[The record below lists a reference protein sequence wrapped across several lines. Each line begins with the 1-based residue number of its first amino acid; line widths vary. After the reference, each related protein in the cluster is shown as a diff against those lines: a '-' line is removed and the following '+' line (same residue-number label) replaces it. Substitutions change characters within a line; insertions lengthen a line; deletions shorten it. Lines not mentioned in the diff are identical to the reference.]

1 MANSDLSKSEDI
13 LVKVD
18 QNNLIFIDPNSVQVD
33 GEVQPRATNAENL
46 VSYVNLEA
54 DLIPR
59 TILNSANRGGGSL
72 TSIAKGTL
80 NLLSNN
86 DGEYLDTGWTELYT
100 NRPKTTINPD
110 TGELVGEKNFD
121 SSGQSFGMSSVSIEV
136 KGTNFIP
143 SVSIEFLDVRG
154 KTLFESPQ
162 NSPYK
167 AFFHQPWPIF
177 YLTVKGYYGKAIRY
191 RLHLTSFNTAYDDA
205 TGNFVVS
212 TKFVGSTYAYLND
225 IPLTGILNAPYM
237 FGVERSE
244 KSGVNEKTGEYQ
256 VKLSKTS
263 KGYLTL
269 KSIYQELRRKKLI
282 DFPPDVNP
290 TLRELIVIAKRLD
303 QLLENEIFS
312 EVVDMRVFA
321 AIKEFEENINKLYQS
336 VKSWKGRYLAGD
348 FFLNDETNDQNEVE
362 SIKYFQLIKT
372 EDNKLENVTGTKSG
386 TLEQIIK
393 SGLEKIKKGQSFT
406 KEMLRKDV
414 NFNRSRISVNTTNP
428 IQDIKNYVEQ
438 RSGKYGIS
446 INKLLTDILDI
457 NKSFLEEKKKF
468 QDKVEEE
475 MNKIISDPS
484 KGIGFKPTIRN
495 IFAVIL
501 ANADVYIRLM
511 RDVHFQAYNNREERK
526 KRLKGFSDET
536 PNDDAI
542 YPWPEVKKETDG
554 NAKVLAYP
562 GDSELVGK
570 LGSDDF
576 SLWPEVG
583 FVEEY
588 IRTSMKI
595 NDTLAEKEKTFDSV
609 SFTFADTNADE
620 KLTSKIGTTNT
631 IFDIPPYSDK
641 NLPAVLYEIFERSQM
656 VTLYDTF
663 DTKTINE
670 LASIEFNNLQNSI
683 EEDFFIV
690 DILKERVNTN
700 QILIDYLQGF
710 SPFERYPYYKDSIP
724 TTPYILDIDSVS
736 FKIES
741 NIGST
746 KKTQQSGLYPKLESN
761 LKNYRSEEYRTKIYP
776 FSSDTYLGYV
786 NKQSLTVNDLSM
798 DDYLS
803 IDTTNG
809 FVVTPMDPTNWV
821 VTEHK
826 ENIFSRKFDIDGT
839 NKLNILNTPY
849 FHKMLNEDFLNSN
862 TKGKYKG
869 SSYLLLNSLPFHDL
883 HDELNTG
890 GVTMSNLFREVGATH
905 FIPYHLMLKWGSMYH
920 RYKTFILEGTD
931 IISGMESPINSS
943 DYYDGGQGLTY
954 SGTTT
959 GTPYVGI
966 HPKYEQYFHQIVND
980 YTHFDGTP
988 SSYES
993 AITNLV
999 LYRKHF
1005 DLGQLKYYTSFVDNS
1020 RFTFS
1025 DKRYT
1030 LLPSHGGLTVRNSY
1044 LTYND
1049 SEQFN
1054 FRSVWESDT
1063 DEFVVTGKTRPTY
1076 NDYFEEMG
1084 SNNKK
1089 VIDLIGTF
1097 SPKILEEFEDLFL
1110 NFSSQKVS
1118 SYEDYKQYPNI
1129 KYDNFQDL
1137 LKDLVSVDKKDTDD
1151 LSYDKISSLVSKLQ
1165 TRQIDKF
1172 KQVTE
1177 DVLSTKNLLKVTIS
1191 NPKEL
1196 NLSVLRG
1203 YYGDTDTFNYGSYN
1217 SSQLVDNQK
1226 YIELY
1231 VGETLDFNNYYG
1243 EFFAIS
1249 DIEVSESNVLKFR
1262 SLIQIYAGYRKSGGT
1277 NTKSDFG
1284 DYIAQNIVG
1293 PSQSRQRQFMTV
1305 MIRRFPSLKRI
1316 KDQNNNLKTLGG
1328 FNDDPLKLETYNN
1341 FKLFNDRWTSGNSIG
1356 QRLLLEEFLFLDKAN
1371 RDIGDT
1377 FFMDLKRLI
1386 GLGDTKNQ
1394 SLELYGVISL
1404 LLARTNV
1411 DLRALPAYV
1420 NFYGNDSSSAKIKP
1434 SNTIANTMFGKFLD
1448 VDLEYSTPKML
1459 LQYVGQTSKHL
1470 NLSTIDK
1477 EYKFLNDGFNME
1489 DTTSNPLLIT
1499 NPRYFE
1505 SENLSK
1511 SNKVVAF
1518 EVSFGDQNQG
1528 IFKGISLDQSQFR
1541 NTFESNLA
1549 IERLARSEAGSGA
1562 SQVDI
1567 GLFDIYRARSYE
1579 CTVQSMGN
1587 VMIQPTM
1594 YFQLK
1599 NVPLFEGAYW
1609 IIEVTHN
1616 ITNNTVSTSF
1626 KGVRIPKDS
1635 LPDPKESFT
1644 AMYRVLFDK
1653 IMNAATAR
1661 GSVAL
1666 TTTTE
1671 EIVRGGFVTDR
1682 GPEDYRIPGEELIDE
1697 SGVTNLGVPYNGFNN
1712 VLGVQKVKYKGNIW
1726 YRSRVIQMGQEAPL
1740 SDDIV
1745 MSLPT
1750 KLSESVTVKPNQLK
1764 WGEIKNS
1771 NKYFFSVPLDFSV
1784 AKTTDYLMLNSTTQ
1798 FLNPLKN
1805 LAKTVNADSQLNSDN
1820 GARYV
1825 NGPIDS
1831 GERVIQSIESGN
1843 SEYFGLTLSK
1853 NLMKDLKLVN
1863 GDVVYFT
1870 IE

>member
-1 MANSDLSKSEDI
+1 MANNDISNNDNI

-18 QNNLIFIDPNSVQVD
+18 QNNLIFIDPNSVLED
-33 GEVQPRATNAENL
+33 GVVQPRPTNAENL

-59 TILNSANRGGGSL
+59 TILNSENRDKGSL

-80 NLLSNN
+80 NLLANKN
-86 DGEYLDTGWTELYT
+86 GDYLDTGWTELYT
-100 NRPKTTINPD
+100 NQPKTTTNPE
-110 TGELVGEKNFD
+110 TGEIVGEKNFD
-121 SSGQSFGMSSVSIEV
+121 ASGQSFGMSSVSIEV

-143 SVSIEFLDVRG
+143 QVTIEFIDVRG
-154 KTLFESPQ
+154 KTLFESPE

-191 RLHLTSFNTAYDDA
+191 RLHLTSFNTAYDD
-205 TGNFVVS
+205 TNGNFVVS

-237 FGVERSE
+237 YGLERTE
-244 KSGVNEKTGEYQ
+244 QSGVNEKTGEYE

-282 DFPPDVNP
+282 DFPPNVNP

-321 AIKEFEENINKLYQS
+321 AIKEFEENINKLYNS
-336 VKSWKGRYLAGD
+336 VKAWKGRYLAGD
-348 FFLNDETNDQNEVE
+348 YIENEETNDTNQKEK
-362 SIKYFQLIKT
+362 IRYFFLIKT
-372 EDNKLENVTGTKSG
+372 ENNSLENVTGEKSG
-386 TLEQIIK
+386 TLEQILK
-393 SGLEKIKKGQSFT
+393 VGLEKINKGQSFT
-406 KEMLRKDV
+406 KEMLKRDTT
-414 NFNRSRISVNTTNP
+414 FNKSRLSINTSNP
-428 IQDIKNYVEQ
+428 IQDIQNYIKQEE
-438 RSGKYGIS
+438 GKWTIS

-457 NKSFLEEKKKF
+457 NKAFLEEKVKF

-475 MNKIISDPS
+475 MNKIISDPT

-511 RDVHFQAYNNREERK
+511 RDVHLQAYNNREERK
-526 KRLKGFSDET
+526 KRLRGFDEET
-536 PNDDAI
+536 PNSDSI
-542 YPWPEVKKETDG
+542 YPWPEVKKQSDG
-554 NAKVLAYP
+554 NSKVIAYP
-562 GDSELVGK
+562 GDQDLVKK
-570 LGSDDF
+570 LGSDDY

-595 NDTLAEKEKTFDSV
+595 NDTLAEKEKTFDTV
-609 SFTFADTNADE
+609 SFSFADSNADE
-620 KLTSKIGTTNT
+620 KSTSKISTTTT
-631 IFDIPPYSDK
+631 IFNTPPYSDK
-641 NLPAVLYEIFERSQM
+641 NLPAVLYEIFERAQM
-656 VTLYDTF
+656 VTLYDTY
-663 DTKTINE
+663 DTTTINE
-670 LASIEFNNLQNSI
+670 LASLEFNNLQNSI

-690 DILKERVNTN
+690 DILKDNVNTN
-700 QILIDYLQGF
+700 QKLIDYLQGF
-710 SPFERYPYYKDSIP
+710 SPFERYPYYKDSIS
-724 TTPYILDIDSVS
+724 TTPYINDISNTS

-746 KKTQQSGLYPKLESN
+746 TKTQQSGLYPKLQGN

-776 FSSDTYLGYV
+776 FNSDTYLGYI
-786 NKQSLTVNDLSM
+786 NKPSLTVNDLSM
-798 DDYLS
+798 DDYLTV
-803 IDTTNG
+803 DTTNG
-809 FVVTPMDPTNWV
+809 FIVSPIDPKNWV
-821 VTEHK
+821 NTNYNEDL
-826 ENIFSRKFDIDGT
+826 FSQKFGVDG
-839 NKLNILNTPY
+839 NNEVNILNTPY
-849 FHKMLNEDFLNSN
+849 FHKTLNEEFLNTR

-869 SSYLLLNSLPFHDL
+869 SAYLLLNSLPFHEL
-883 HDELNTG
+883 HDKLNTG
-890 GVTMSNLFREVGATH
+890 DVRMSNLFREVGATH
-905 FIPYHLMLKWGSMYH
+905 FIPYHLILKWGSMYH
-920 RYKTFILEGTD
+920 RYKTFVLEGTD
-931 IISGMESPINSS
+931 ILDGMELPIN
-943 DYYDGGQGLTY
+943 GGNYFDNSQGQSF
-954 SGTTT
+954 SGVTNTSQT
-959 GTPYVGI
+959 SVGI
-966 HPKYEQYFHQIVND
+966 HPTYEQYFHQIVND

-988 SSYES
+988 TSYDS
-993 AITNLV
+993 AINNLV
-999 LYRKHF
+999 LYRKSINSGNLNF
-1005 DLGQLKYYTSFVDNS
+1005 YSSFVDNS

-1025 DKRYT
+1025 DKRFT
-1030 LLPSHGGLTVRNSY
+1030 LLPSHGGLTPRDTY
-1044 LTYND
+1044 LGFND

-1054 FRSVWESDT
+1054 FRSVWED
-1063 DEFVVTGKTRPTY
+1063 DQNEFVVTGKTRPTY
-1076 NDYFEEMG
+1076 NQYFDEMG
-1084 SNNKK
+1084 ANNKK

-1097 SPKILEEFEDLFL
+1097 SPKILQEFEDIFL
-1110 NFSSQKVS
+1110 NFASQKVS
-1118 SYEDYKQYPNI
+1118 SYEDYKQFPNV

-1137 LKDLVSVDKKDTDD
+1137 LKDLVSVEKKDTDD
-1151 LSYDKISSLVSKLQ
+1151 LSYDKISTLISSLK
-1165 TRQIDKF
+1165 TRQKEKF
-1172 KQVTE
+1172 KRITN
-1177 DVLSTKNLLKVTIS
+1177 DILSGSNLLKVTIS

-1196 NLSVLRG
+1196 DLNALRG
-1203 YYGDTDTFNYGSYN
+1203 YYGDTDTFNYGSY
-1217 SSQLVDNQK
+1217 SPSQLINNSK

-1231 VGETLDFNNYYG
+1231 VGEDIDNYYRD
-1243 EFFAIS
+1243 FFIIS
-1249 DIEVSESNVLKFR
+1249 DIELSESNVLKFR
-1262 SLIQIYAGYRKSGGT
+1262 SLIQIYGGYRKSGGT
-1277 NTKSDFG
+1277 NTKTDFG
-1284 DYIAQNIVG
+1284 TYIAQNIVG

-1305 MIRRFPSLKRI
+1305 MIRRFPSLKRV
-1316 KDQNNNLKTLGG
+1316 KDQNDNLRTLGG

-1341 FKLFNDRWTSGNSIG
+1341 FKVFNDRWTSGNSIG

-1386 GLGDTKNQ
+1386 GLGDYKNQ
-1394 SLELYGVISL
+1394 TLELYGVISL

-1420 NFYGNDSSSAKIKP
+1420 NFYGNDSSSARVKP
-1434 SNTIANTMFGKFLD
+1434 SSTIANTVFGKFLD

-1459 LQYVGQTSKHL
+1459 LQYVGNTSKHL
-1470 NLSTIDK
+1470 NLVTIDK
-1477 EYKFLNDGFNME
+1477 EYKYLNDGFNME
-1489 DTTSNPLLIT
+1489 DTTSNPLLVT

-1505 SENLSK
+1505 NENLSK

-1562 SQVDI
+1562 AQVDI

-1579 CTVQSMGN
+1579 CTVNAMGN

-1609 IIEVTHN
+1609 IMEVQHN
-1616 ITNNTVSTSF
+1616 IQNNNVMTSF

-1644 AMYRVLFDK
+1644 ATYRVLFDK

-1661 GSVAL
+1661 NKIAG
-1666 TTTTE
+1666 TTSTE
-1671 EIVRGGFVTDR
+1671 EIIRGGFVTDR

-1697 SGVTNLGVPYNGFNN
+1697 SGVTELGVPFNGHKN
-1712 VLGVQKVKYKGNIW
+1712 VLGVQKVKYQGKIW
-1726 YRSRVIQMGQEAPL
+1726 YRSRVIQMGQLAPL

-1745 MSLPT
+1745 MSIPT

-1771 NKYFFSVPLDFSV
+1771 NKYFFSVPIDFSV
-1784 AKTTDYLMLNSTTQ
+1784 VKTTDYLMFNSTTQ
-1798 FLNPLKN
+1798 FLNPLKK

-1831 GERVIQSIESGN
+1831 GERVIESTESGN
-1843 SEYFGLTLSK
+1843 TEYFGLTLSK